1 MKVLKNVS
9 LHINSQKRDNPKH
22 RRQKIRQKSLNVSLL
37 IISQKRNNQKHR
49 RQKIRQ
55 KSLSLKYMPILFLTV
70 IQITQ
75 QQLFLKIP
83 SIRISRQ
90 TDF

>member
-1 MKVLKNVS
+1 MS
-9 LHINSQKRDNPKH
+9 LHDDFIKKAYKEIDKLTVDIE
-22 RRQKIRQKSLNVSLL
+22 KKKSRMKNVSLL
-37 IISQKRNNQKHR
+37 IISQKRNNPKHR

-55 KSLSLKYMPILFLTV
+55 KSLSLKYLTILFLTV

-75 QQLFLKIP
+75 QQPFLKIP